1 MTIKIRDKEGGIE
14 FKDSQFYSKDNLIRK
29 YRNDLLTKRLL
40 ETQIE
45 KAPSKIKEDESEIEI
60 REQQM
65 DIIQSR
71 INKSEEIFK
80 KRNINPKEEIKLLK
94 EKYSEEELNKKAKNI
109 SEKQT
114 FEIKDN
120 GQNIERITKNLVTI
134 EDELILYASNKYN
147 LLQANEIIIQIRAQ
161 IEKTKER
168 LRVQKEEL
176 EKVLD
181 SIKSIEL
188 YFKKKRMD
196 INKLLDKEAQ
206 NREKGKKEAGELK
219 LGDKK

>member
-65 DIIQSR
+65 DIIQKR

-120 GQNIERITKNLVTI
+120 GPNIERITKNVVTI

-147 LLQANEIIIQIRAQ
+147 LLQANEIIIQIRTQ

-181 SIKSIEL
+181 SIRSIEL
-188 YFKKKRMD
+188 YFKKKRID
-196 INKLLDKEAQ
+196 INKLLDEEAQ
-206 NREKGKKEAGELK
+206 ERKKEQKMAQELK
-219 LGDKK
+219 FGDKK